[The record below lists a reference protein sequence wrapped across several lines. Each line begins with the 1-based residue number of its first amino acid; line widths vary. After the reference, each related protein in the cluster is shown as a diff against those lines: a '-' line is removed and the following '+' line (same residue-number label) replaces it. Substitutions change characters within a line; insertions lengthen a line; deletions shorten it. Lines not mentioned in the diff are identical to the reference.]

1 MKNSSS
7 TTYRT
12 ENVQRYFKDIANP
25 KYNPISDY
33 TLRELFNDREKNR
46 ELIFNAHIRLVATI
60 ARAYDNNENF
70 MDFNQSGMEGLL
82 IAIDKY
88 DYTQESKFSSYAAL
102 WIRAKMSM
110 LCREF
115 NLVQRSN
122 QGKIGSKV
130 IKFQEQFYKENMR
143 DATTDEIVEYLSEHC
158 DIDVHYTNEV
168 YGVNVNSINSE
179 LYDDGLTP
187 ESCGEFAVTTAC
199 DNDFFVKVEQEDL
212 EDAISK
218 LMRVL
223 TEREKEFITRHI
235 CNGNSFADIA
245 EDFDLTKERVRQIIV
260 GGLKKMKDCEFAKK
274 RFACYLK

>member
-33 TLRELFNDREKNR
+33 ALRELFNDREKNR
-46 ELIFNAHIRLVATI
+46 EQIFNAHIRLVATI

-115 NLVQRSN
+115 NMVQRSN
-122 QGKIGSKV
+122 QGKIGSKA
-130 IKFQEQFYKENMR
+130 IKFQEQFFKENMR
-143 DATTDEIVEYLSEHC
+143 EATTDEIVEYLSEHC
-158 DIDVHYTNEV
+158 DIDILYANEV
-168 YGVNVNSINSE
+168 YGVSVNSINSE
-179 LYDDGLTP
+179 LDDDGLTP
-187 ESCGEFAVTTAC
+187 ESCGEFAVKTAC

-212 EDAISK
+212 EDAIGK

-223 TEREKEFITRHI
+223 TAREKEFVTRHI
-235 CNGNSFADIA
+235 CNGDTFADIA
-245 EDFDLTKERVRQIIV
+245 EDFDLTKERVRQIII